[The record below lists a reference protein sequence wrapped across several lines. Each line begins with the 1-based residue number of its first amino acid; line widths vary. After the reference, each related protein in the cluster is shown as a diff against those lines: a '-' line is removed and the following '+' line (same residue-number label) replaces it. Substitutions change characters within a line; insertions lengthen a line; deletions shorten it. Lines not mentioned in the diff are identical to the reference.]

1 MLIRSARDVT
11 DLVNS
16 GAARGSHATMIVIIA
31 LGGIFIDAYDFSSL
45 AYGMRDITVQ
55 FGLSPVGAGIVN
67 ASIMV
72 GAVVGA
78 LGGGYLVD
86 KIGRY
91 RVFMADM
98 LFFVIAALGCALAP
112 NAEVLVVFR
121 FLMGVGVG
129 MDLPVAMAFLA
140 EFSRLRGKGSKGSRT
155 ASWSAAWFVA
165 TSACYLIILGLYF
178 LIPAENHGVLW
189 RFTVGF
195 GAVPALVVLLIRHRY
210 MNESPAWAAGQGD
223 LEGAAAILRKSYG
236 VNAVVAPEA
245 KIVKAPKRSIRAEFG
260 RLFNRTY
267 RRRTWL
273 SLAVALAQTF
283 GYNAVAYGL
292 PVIIAGFLAQGPLT
306 TISASLVL
314 NVCFAVTGGLL
325 GIRWVRSQGAWKL
338 TALGFAVQF
347 AALVALALIGRP
359 SGQELAV
366 AALLA
371 LGAFL
376 FAQGWGPGAN
386 YMTFATLSYPTSLRG
401 VGVGF
406 NQGMLRIG
414 STASLFL
421 FPVLS
426 ASLGTGVFWVIAL
439 APALGLLA
447 LLLVRW
453 EPVGYDVDA
462 EDSET
467 EKGGVPT
474 DPAETRR

>member
-1 MLIRSARDVT
+1 MLDPASRSA
-11 DLVNS
+11 
-16 GAARGSHATMIVIIA
+16 A
-31 LGGIFIDAYDFSSL
+31 DFSSL

-112 NAEVLVVFR
+112 NAEVLVFFR

-223 LEGAAAILRKSYG
+223 LAGAAAILRKSYG

-245 KIVKAPKRSIRAEFG
+245 EVVKAPKRSIRAEFG

-283 GYNAVAYGL
+283 A
-292 PVIIAGFLAQGPLT
+292 
-306 TISASLVL
+306 
-314 NVCFAVTGGLL
+314 
-325 GIRWVRSQGAWKL
+325 R
-338 TALGFAVQF
+338 
-347 AALVALALIGRP
+347 
-359 SGQELAV
+359 
-366 AALLA
+366 
-371 LGAFL
+371 
-376 FAQGWGPGAN
+376 
-386 YMTFATLSYPTSLRG
+386 
-401 VGVGF
+401 
-406 NQGMLRIG
+406 
-414 STASLFL
+414 
-421 FPVLS
+421 
-426 ASLGTGVFWVIAL
+426 
-439 APALGLLA
+439 
-447 LLLVRW
+447 
-453 EPVGYDVDA
+453 
-462 EDSET
+462 
-467 EKGGVPT
+467 
-474 DPAETRR
+474 